1 MSDGRRTFRRQTQH
15 AQRGVTLIVALIMLT
30 ALGLL
35 AGWAV
40 KSGTANLRIVNNMQ
54 ARQEAFSVAQAAI
67 ESTISSANF
76 SQNPAAVAANPIH
89 VDLDG
94 DREPDMTATLTPAP
108 TCYRWRAIKT
118 AELDPALAADSA
130 CLGSSSANT
139 AGLDNGASTTGGD
152 SLCADSEWNVRA
164 EVVDA
169 VSNATVRINQGV
181 AMRGVLTDVVNTCP

>member
-1 MSDGRRTFRRQTQH
+1 MSDGRRTVRRQSHH
-15 AQRGVTLIVALIMLT
+15 AQQGVALIVALIMLT

-54 ARQEAFSVAQAAI
+54 ARQEAFSAAQAAI
-67 ESTISSANF
+67 ESTISSVNF
-76 SQNPAAVAANPIH
+76 SQQPAVVAANPIP

-94 DREPDMTATLTPAP
+94 DGVADMTATLTPAP

-118 AELDPALAADSA
+118 SELDDTRAADRA
-130 CLGSSSANT
+130 CLGSSSAST
-139 AGLDNGASTTGGD
+139 AGLDNGAGTTGGD

-164 EVVDA
+164 EVVYA
-169 VSNATVRINQGV
+169 TSNATVRINQGV
-181 AMRGVLTDVVNTCP
+181 AMRGVITDVVNTCP